1 MKYSRNLLAV
11 ICTLACGLLL
21 INKSAIAQD
30 PLQVLD
36 TVTLNGSDIAI
47 ELNTDDTP
55 HTFDSL
61 VPRDTTNDP
70 GRDFV
75 DCVRTPTT
83 GLTCIDDDD
92 IRFWQNPVGPI
103 TGSETETLF
112 NFSHTSLPF
121 NTRKGN
127 GCTAIARDMSGG
139 IYLGGRLNG
148 TANILIKVI
157 EDTGGGCTA
166 PFLGF
171 SSGTRNFCWA
181 TIGTGRP
188 RIEDID
194 VLESS
199 QADEFSADG
208 KALLVLE
215 EKKTVLSY
223 HNFVDDPGNTIIDE
237 IGSGKRDFGL
247 SKNEQIQNSMLMEY
261 VSPVDDSSEFF
272 VVVATDHGNL
282 IAVTPDGSSSDVAPF
297 SAAGL
302 SDVSPSCPPG
312 DDSFDLAQ
320 GPDGGLVYVTDRNA
334 CVLHAIPFEE
344 TDNFTG
350 FDGGSAGSYPT
361 VTEDETEAVTYMA
374 PLTISV
380 FPGIGFDLNSCV
392 GAGCILISSDGVPA
406 ATLADVNVVSV
417 PSGVVLFHEKSVPHC
432 GWIPNTCADVLG
444 WTTETGQTQRE
455 WLCDPAQNVL
465 RPIDSTIDCETA
477 GPEFL
482 VFNVTPLLS
491 EDITDQIELTGQPSE
506 TPAIIFPPE
515 YRAQVGKDYLF
526 DLLAFV
532 PEPDVET
539 DGVLTLD
546 VNVSL
551 LTSGPPGG
559 PARCGNEPGT
569 WDVMLRASERWRSP
583 DAPYSQDD
591 ANFQGTLINADC
603 FNPTVGRAGGISIF
617 PVDFELTSWPATIQS
632 NGTTWASDSCPPSN
646 LSCTFDDAVFAKL
659 HVKLFDELLAHLL
672 ELACTNTDSGQIVP
686 MSNPEIP
693 IAPLSP
699 GDCATLE
706 AKWWTAKDKLSKGLL
721 AVINQSS
728 SAPNQNFQAFLEAFD
743 QYRNILLNANTMGRD
758 DPANRVGEQAAR
770 LETLEHVFLDKV
782 LPTTEP
788 DGYFENDSTWAEY
801 P

>member
-1 MKYSRNLLAV
+1 
-11 ICTLACGLLL
+11 
-21 INKSAIAQD
+21 
-30 PLQVLD
+30 
-36 TVTLNGSDIAI
+36 
-47 ELNTDDTP
+47 
-55 HTFDSL
+55 
-61 VPRDTTNDP
+61 
-70 GRDFV
+70 
-75 DCVRTPTT
+75 
-83 GLTCIDDDD
+83 
-92 IRFWQNPVGPI
+92 
-103 TGSETETLF
+103 
-112 NFSHTSLPF
+112 
-121 NTRKGN
+121 
-127 GCTAIARDMSGG
+127 
-139 IYLGGRLNG
+139 
-148 TANILIKVI
+148 
-157 EDTGGGCTA
+157 
-166 PFLGF
+166 
-171 SSGTRNFCWA
+171 
-181 TIGTGRP
+181 
-188 RIEDID
+188 
-194 VLESS
+194 
-199 QADEFSADG
+199 
-208 KALLVLE
+208 
-215 EKKTVLSY
+215 
-223 HNFVDDPGNTIIDE
+223 
-237 IGSGKRDFGL
+237 
-247 SKNEQIQNSMLMEY
+247 
-261 VSPVDDSSEFF
+261 
-272 VVVATDHGNL
+272 
-282 IAVTPDGSSSDVAPF
+282 
-297 SAAGL
+297 
-302 SDVSPSCPPG
+302 
-312 DDSFDLAQ
+312 
-320 GPDGGLVYVTDRNA
+320 
-334 CVLHAIPFEE
+334 
-344 TDNFTG
+344 
-350 FDGGSAGSYPT
+350 
-361 VTEDETEAVTYMA
+361 MA

-392 GAGCILISSDGVPA
+392 GAGCILISSGGVAA
-406 ATLADVNVVSV
+406 ATLADVNVISV

-432 GWIPNTCADVLG
+432 AWIPETCVELRGGSSMSRDDAV
-444 WTTETGQTQRE
+444 GQ
-455 WLCDPAQNVL
+455 LCDDEVLLPVDPNEDCSQDPLAAPASEVL
-465 RPIDSTIDCETA
+465 A
-477 GPEFL
+477 
-482 VFNVTPLLS
+482 FNVTSLLS